1 MRRRDFIAALTV
13 TAAAWPLAGLAQQPD
28 RVRRVGVLMPFTADD
43 PEGQAR
49 LMAFGQSL
57 QQLGWTV
64 GRNLQVDIRWG
75 ESDAERTRACAA
87 ELLALG
93 PDVILANGTP
103 EMRALQQAT
112 RSLPVVFA
120 NRTDPVGQG
129 FVASLARPGG
139 NVTGFAA
146 TEFGQSGKWLE
157 LLKEIAPNVTRVA
170 VLLNRSFSAGMAQL
184 AAIQAVAPS
193 LGIEVSPID
202 VHDATELE
210 QLVTAFARE
219 PKGGLIFTAVG
230 SVVRRELVM
239 ALAARYHLPAVYP
252 FPYLVSSGG
261 LASYGPDIV
270 NQYRLA
276 AGYVD
281 RILKG
286 EKPAD
291 LPVQTPTNIR
301 LAINLKTAK
310 ALGLTVPPALLARA
324 DMVIE

>member
-1 MRRRDFIAALTV
+1 MRRRDFIATFSA
-13 TAAAWPLAGLAQQPD
+13 TAAAWPLATLAQQPG
-28 RVRRVGVLMPFTADD
+28 RVRRVGVLTAFSADD

-75 ESDAERTRACAA
+75 ASDAERIRGYAA

-93 PDVILANGTP
+93 PDVILVNGSP
-103 EMRALQQAT
+103 EMKALQQAT
-112 RSLPVVFA
+112 RSVPIVFA
-120 NRTDPVGQG
+120 NVTDPVSQG
-129 FVASLARPGG
+129 FVASIARPGG

-146 TEFGQSGKWLE
+146 SEFGQSGKWLE
-157 LLKEIAPNVTRVA
+157 LLKEIAPGVNRVA
-170 VLLNRSFSAGMAQL
+170 VLLNRSFSTGMAQL

-210 QLVTAFARE
+210 QLVTAFARA
-219 PKGGLIFTAVG
+219 PKGGLILTGAG
-230 SVVRRELVM
+230 TSVRRELVM
-239 ALAARYHLPAVYP
+239 ALAARHHLPTVYP
-252 FPYLVSSGG
+252 LAYLVSNGG
-261 LASYGPDIV
+261 LASYGPDTV
-270 NQYRLA
+270 DQYRLA

-291 LPVQTPTNIR
+291 LPVQTPTNYR

-310 ALGLTVPPALLARA
+310 ALGLTVPTALLARA
-324 DMVIE
+324 EMVIE